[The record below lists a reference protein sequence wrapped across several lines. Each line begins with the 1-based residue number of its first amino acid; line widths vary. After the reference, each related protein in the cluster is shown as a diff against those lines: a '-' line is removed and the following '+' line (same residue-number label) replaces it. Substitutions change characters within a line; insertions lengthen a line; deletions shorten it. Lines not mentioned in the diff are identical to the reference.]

1 MQEPS
6 KDTTME
12 KLQQIQQ
19 TLGEIDGR
27 VPAALRVTLRIGY
40 HLSPAPADI
49 ASFCRLPTAAAEDVA
64 TVTSA
69 DEELISTAALRL
81 RYGSCYVPLH
91 DHDAHFGRADAGVLG
106 VADGVG
112 AFARGLM
119 ASALAA
125 VEPAVCPYALL
136 ETAYTRA
143 AASGAPG
150 ASTAVIV
157 SLAGTALRWA
167 YVGDSGFAVLRGGRV
182 VCRSKPQQRSLNSSL
197 RLSGRPDDSDGV
209 AVARA
214 GQVAAR
220 DRDVVV
226 VGTDGLFDNVRDEQL
241 EQVVRMGTRLG
252 FSAKNMA
259 DMAAGVAYEASRRT
273 LMGKADDI
281 TVLVAFLVQPAT
293 WAAGVAAAI
302 SDHPASARSHNVLT
316 SSVTV
321 RNRRPRHWLPT
332 EGILASRWA
341 AAGPDCTKEP
351 RSPRDGSGHGR
362 RGRGR
367 RRAGRRWDGR
377 MDGILKAT
385 EPAVVGVDELANPR

>member
-1 MQEPS
+1 
-6 KDTTME
+6 ME

-19 TLGEIDGR
+19 SLGEIDGR
-27 VPAALRVTLRIGY
+27 VPAALRLALRIGY
-40 HLSPAPADI
+40 HLSPAPTDI
-49 ASFCRLPTAAAEDVA
+49 ASFAASLLQPPPPAEDVV
-64 TVTSA
+64 TVTGA
-69 DEELISTAALRL
+69 DQEELSTAALRL

-91 DHDAHFGRADAGVLG
+91 DQDAHFGRADAGVLG
-106 VADGVG
+106 VADGVGAYARIGVDAG

-157 SLAGTALRWA
+157 SLAGRALRWA
-167 YVGDSGFAVLRGGRV
+167 YVGDSGFAVLRGGRI
-182 VCRSKPQQRSLNSSL
+182 VCRSEPQQRSLNSPF

-220 DRDVVV
+220 DGDVVV

-259 DMAAGVAYEASRRT
+259 DVVAGVAYEASRRT
-273 LMGKADDI
+273 LMGKADGI
-281 TVLVAFLVQPAT
+281 TVLVAFLVQSAE
-293 WAAGVAAAI
+293 
-302 SDHPASARSHNVLT
+302 SD
-316 SSVTV
+316 
-321 RNRRPRHWLPT
+321 PT
-332 EGILASRWA
+332 AHFGGG
-341 AAGPDCTKEP
+341 GPICE
-351 RSPRDGSGHGR
+351 
-362 RGRGR
+362 
-367 RRAGRRWDGR
+367 
-377 MDGILKAT
+377 
-385 EPAVVGVDELANPR
+385 